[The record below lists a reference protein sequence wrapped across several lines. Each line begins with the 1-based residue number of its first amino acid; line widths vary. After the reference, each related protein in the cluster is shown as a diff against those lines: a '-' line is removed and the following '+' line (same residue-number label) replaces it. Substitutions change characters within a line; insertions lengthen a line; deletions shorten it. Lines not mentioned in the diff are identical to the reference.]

1 MYIVSYMKSGE
12 YILDFIGLF
21 FPKIC
26 ASCDNNL
33 MRNERFLCTQ
43 CLWELPKTNFHND
56 IENEVAKTFWGR
68 VVVENATAHFY
79 FQKGGHVQKLL
90 HKLKYKNQKEIGVE
104 LGKIIGFDLLGTAY
118 SAIDMV
124 IPVPLHK
131 SKLRKRGYNQSEYI
145 ARGISEILKKPLDT
159 KSLVR
164 SLANQSQ
171 TKKHRYERWTN
182 VEGIFLVTDVE
193 DIANKHVLLID
204 DVITTGSTLE
214 ACVEALQMAPNVK
227 VSIAVVAMA

>member
-1 MYIVSYMKSGE
+1 MLSYMQFGE
-12 YILDFIGLF
+12 SILDFFGLF
-21 FPKIC
+21 FPRIC

-33 MRNERFLCTQ
+33 MRNEKFLCTQ

-56 IENEVAKTFWGR
+56 NENEVAKTFWGR
-68 VVVENATAHFY
+68 VILENATAHFY

-90 HKLKYKNQKEIGVE
+90 HKLKYKDQKEIGVE
-104 LGKIIGFDLLGTAY
+104 LGKIMGFDLLGTAF
-118 SAIDMV
+118 SAIDIV

-145 ARGISEILKKPLDT
+145 ARGISEILLKPLDI
-159 KSLVR
+159 KNLVR
-164 SLANQSQ
+164 SLANPSQ

-182 VEGIFLVTDVE
+182 VEGIFMVTDLE
-193 DIANKHVLLID
+193 NFSNKHVLLID
-204 DVITTGSTLE
+204 DVITTGSTLD
-214 ACVEALQMAPNVK
+214 ACVEALQMATNVK